1 MPDAGPFS
9 EFLQGRHALVTGG
22 GTGIG
27 KALALA
33 LDEAGANVSILGRR
47 EQPLVETSA
56 QFKNDGGYAVADVT
70 CEADIKSAIAARIAA
85 AGPVSILINNAGAA
99 DTAPFAKTSNE
110 MWDKMIAVNM
120 TAAFMVTREIVPQ
133 MGKNEFG
140 RIINIASTASLKG
153 YAYVSAYVAAKHGL
167 LGMTRAL
174 ALELAASKIT
184 VNALCPGFTDT
195 GLVERSIE
203 TIVEKTGM
211 DAAAAR
217 GQLTATNPQGRLVT
231 PHEVANAAIWLC
243 TEGAASVTGQA
254 ITLAG
259 GEIM

>member
-1 MPDAGPFS
+1 MSGAGPFS
-9 EFLQGRHALVTGG
+9 EFLKGHHALVTGG

-47 EQPLVETSA
+47 EQPLVETSG
-56 QFKNDGGYAVADVT
+56 QIKNDGGFAIADVT
-70 CEADIKSAIAARIAA
+70 SEAEIKRAIAARTAA

-110 MWDKMIAVNM
+110 MWDRMIAVNM

-133 MGKNEFG
+133 MAKNEFG

-203 TIVEKTGM
+203 NIVEKTGM
-211 DAAAAR
+211 DAAQAR

-231 PHEVANAAIWLC
+231 PQEVANAAIWLC
-243 TEGAASVTGQA
+243 SEGAASVTGQA